1 MQYLWIIEKSIRQL
15 IDNEKKRNWKGHTKQ
30 LQVKINKVF
39 WPMEQSAP
47 VQLASQT
54 QVPESVLKVPWL
66 EHCSGQVLFRISQ
79 LIPPQ
84 PGLQWHSPWWQAP
97 WPEHIGSTQ
106 STEDTHRGWQ
116 QCQLATS
123 TQDIKP
129 TYLAQPLWL
138 RDQPK
143 SFSEWVEVAPV
154 PDDGR
159 WAAAETV

>member
-1 MQYLWIIEKSIRQL
+1 MQQRVDVLKIQ
-15 IDNEKKRNWKGHTKQ
+15 RN
-30 LQVKINKVF
+30 VF

-97 WPEHIGSTQ
+97 WPEHFGSTQ
-106 STEDTHRGWQ
+106 STEDTHSKGDSDVSLPLPDRISNPLIYPGHFDS
-116 QCQLATS
+116 ATG
-123 TQDIKP
+123 QNH
-129 TYLAQPLWL
+129 LFFVFFFFL
-138 RDQPK
+138 RV
-143 SFSEWVEVAPV
+143 SGSAPV
-154 PDDGR
+154 PDDGW
-159 WAAAETV
+159 WATAEHFAAFSGGW